1 MPSPNI
7 AFDNIP
13 STIRKPGIYTEF
25 NMKMAVN
32 TLPAN
37 LYKVLVIGQRIAA
50 GTVAANTA
58 VDIFSDD
65 EAAVYF
71 GRGSI
76 AHLTVRAAIKA
87 NRYLSLQAIALD
99 DAVAG
104 VAASGTVTITG
115 PATSSGALRLDVNNQ
130 AVDIAIAS
138 GDAANSIAAALN
150 AQIALQPDLPV
161 TATVL
166 AGVVTLTAKNK
177 GTLGNAIKVSATLSG
192 ASGVGAAVVAMAN
205 GLNDPDI
212 TDALTAV
219 YNAGH
224 HILISAYND
233 ETNLTALRTHI
244 DAVSGPQEKR
254 RCRAVFAHIGTY
266 AQATT
271 LATAIN
277 SGRMLCVLDPSANE
291 AVYEVSA
298 AMAAVA
304 ASEEDPARPLNGLA
318 LGGLVPPPMASWLS
332 ETQIEAALHNG
343 VTPVRVGPGNKVQIV
358 RAITSYLVNANSVPD
373 ISMLDWTT
381 IGTLDYVAMSL
392 EQRIGLRF
400 PRDKKSARTKA
411 RLKDEI
417 MNVLYKLE
425 ELEIVENVEANKAG
439 VLIEDDSV
447 DPNRYNVKIPVD
459 VVNGLHVIAQRLDL
473 IL

>member
-7 AFDNIP
+7 AFDNVP

-25 NMKMAVN
+25 NTKMAVN

-37 LYKVLVIGQRIAA
+37 LYNVIVIGQRLAA

-76 AHLTVRAAIKA
+76 AHLSVRAAIEA

-99 DAVAG
+99 DAGAG
-104 VAASGTVTITG
+104 VAASDTVTITG
-115 PATSSGALRLDVNNQ
+115 PATSNGALRLEVDDQV
-130 AVDIAIAS
+130 VDIAIAS
-138 GDAANSIAAALN
+138 GDTANAIAAALN
-150 AQIALQPDLPV
+150 AQAALQPDLPV

-177 GTLGNAIKVSATLSG
+177 GTLGNAIKVAVTLSG
-192 ASGVGAAVVAMAN
+192 ASGVAAAVVAMSG
-205 GLNDPDI
+205 GLNDPVMSGS
-212 TDALTAV
+212 LTAI

-224 HILISAYND
+224 HIIISAYND
-233 ETNLTALRTHI
+233 QTNLTALRTHI

-254 RCRAVFAHIGTY
+254 RCRAVFAHTGTY

-277 SGRMLCVLDPSANE
+277 SGRMLCVLNPSSKQ
-291 AVYEVSA
+291 AVYKVAA

-304 ASEEDPARPLNGLA
+304 ASEEDPARPLNGLP
-318 LGGLVPPPMASWLS
+318 LGGITPPPMANWLS

-343 VTPVRVGPGNKVQIV
+343 VTPVRIGPGNKVQIV
-358 RAITSYLVNANSVPD
+358 RAITSYLVNANNVPD

-381 IGTLDYVAMSL
+381 IGTLDYVAKAI
-392 EQRIGLRF
+392 EEVIGLRF
-400 PRDKKSARTKA
+400 PRDKKSVRTKA
-411 RLKDEI
+411 RLADAI
-417 MNVLYKLE
+417 YGVLLKLE
-425 ELEIVENVEANKAG
+425 ELEIIENVKKEDI
-439 VLIEDDSV
+439 LIEDDSV
-447 DPNRYNVKIPVD
+447 DPNRYNVRIKVD

>member
-7 AFDNIP
+7 QFDNVP

-25 NMKMAVN
+25 NTKMAVN

-37 LYKVLVIGQRIAA
+37 LYKVIVVGQRLAA
-50 GTVAANTA
+50 GAVAANVA
-58 VDIFSDD
+58 ADIFSEE

-76 AHLTVRAAIKA
+76 AHLAVRAAIEA

-99 DAVAG
+99 DAGAG

-115 PATSSGALRLDVNNQ
+115 PATSSGALRLTVDDE

-138 GDAANSIAAALN
+138 GDTANAIAAALN
-150 AQIALQPDLPV
+150 AQIALQPDLPI

-166 AGVVTLTAKNK
+166 AGVITVSAKNK
-177 GTLGNAIKVSATLSG
+177 GTLGNAIKLTAMVSG
-192 ASGVGAAVVAMAN
+192 AAGVGAAVVAMAN
-205 GLNDPDI
+205 GLNDPDM
-212 TDALTAV
+212 TSALTAI

-224 HILISAYND
+224 HIIISAYND
-233 ETNLTALRTHI
+233 QTNLTALRTHI
-244 DAVSGPQEKR
+244 DAVSGPREKR

-277 SGRMLCVLDPSANE
+277 SGRMLCVLDPSAKE
-291 AVYEVSA
+291 SSYKVAA

-304 ASEEDPARPLNGLA
+304 ASEEDPARQLNGLP
-318 LGGLVPPPMASWLS
+318 LGGLTAPPMANWLS
-332 ETQIEAALHNG
+332 EEQIEAALHNG
-343 VTPVRVGPGNKVQIV
+343 VTPVRIGPGNKVQIV
-358 RAITSYLVNANSVPD
+358 RAITTYLVNANNVPD

-381 IGTLDYVAMSL
+381 IGTLDYVAKAI
-392 EQRIGLRF
+392 EEVIGLRF
-400 PRDKKSARTKA
+400 PRDKKSVRTKA
-411 RLKDEI
+411 RLHDAI
-417 MNVLYKLE
+417 YNVMLKLE
-425 ELEIVENVEANKAG
+425 ELEIIENVKKEDI
-439 VLIEDDSV
+439 LIEDDSV
-447 DPNRYNVKIPVD
+447 DPSRYNIRIKVN

-473 IL
+473 FL